1 MAAIMISPDSIGNNG
16 ATGRRE
22 AVSVVNNG
30 TFESAIFSGRGN
42 QTRQRRFQNC
52 AATIDT
58 VNGTSADGK
67 KIDEAKRRAGLLK
80 AKKRSGAVQ
89 ARSFACFLDFL
100 LPRT

>member
-67 KIDEAKRRAGLLK
+67 KSTRRNVVRG
-80 AKKRSGAVQ
+80 
-89 ARSFACFLDFL
+89 C
-100 LPRT
+100 